1 MNRAQQGHQT
11 VDLDARAGAGS
22 RRSACTGNIC
32 TRLARD
38 ASKSPNVIMRRLHLA
53 LLASIIVL
61 ASVPVYGAATG
72 SVSGVVRDSAGVP
85 QIGAEVELLR
95 PDLSVIASVFTNST
109 GHFLIASVLPGRY
122 AVKAMGTS
130 FLPALRED
138 VRVRTATVVNL
149 TLNTLYEAMQWLPAE
164 PRSANAR
171 QDDWKWTLRSAANR
185 PLLRWLEDGPLVV
198 VSDGAGGSPK
208 LKARLVATGQQG
220 SFGESGER
228 MSASMEETPADSREL
243 LAQVDFDPDSN
254 AGLESMLGFRQELGF
269 AGSVESVAAVSI
281 HPELNAGP
289 SEGLDEAAV
298 RSWETIHLGDEFEGE
313 AGSTQVL
320 ARFSHSGQGTTL
332 AALPFAM
339 VGWRDGSSTIRY
351 RMATA
356 LPAPED
362 LDDGS
367 AQAWLPKFSG
377 RDGEL
382 AMEHG
387 LHQEIGWERSTENSD
402 VAVLV
407 FADKLD
413 NPVMEAAMSRGEVGG
428 AATASTVLYDP
439 TSGLV
444 RVAGPRFGS
453 SGVVATAQHRLTRG
467 SQVQLSYASGN
478 ALALPSSRQA
488 AVQATGMSE
497 LVALAHA
504 RRAESCS
511 ISLSGTLDGSGTR
524 WRATYRWQPED
535 TVTSVA
541 SFMPNAAD
549 PYLNLQFRQPIR
561 LRREGSNGFEA
572 LLNLRNLLAEGY
584 RPYVL
589 SDGSVLVFAQD
600 QRGISGGLAF
610 TF

>member
-1 MNRAQQGHQT
+1 
-11 VDLDARAGAGS
+11 
-22 RRSACTGNIC
+22 
-32 TRLARD
+32 
-38 ASKSPNVIMRRLHLA
+38 VIMRRPHLA

-61 ASVPVYGAATG
+61 ASVPVYGATTG
-72 SVSGVVRDSAGVP
+72 SVSGVVRDSDGVA

-138 VRVRTATVVNL
+138 VRVRTCTVVNL

-228 MSASMEETPADSREL
+228 VSATMEETPADSREL

-281 HPELNAGP
+281 HPELNAGN

-320 ARFSHSGQGTTL
+320 ARFSQSSQGTTL

-339 VGWRDGSSTIRY
+339 VGWRDGNSTIRY
-351 RMATA
+351 RMTTA
-356 LPAPED
+356 LPAPQD
-362 LDDGS
+362 ADDAS
-367 AQAWLPKFSG
+367 AQAWLPKFSV
-377 RDGEL
+377 RDGQL

-387 LHQEIGWERSTENSD
+387 LHQEIGWERSTDKSD
-402 VAVLV
+402 VAILV
-407 FADKLD
+407 FADKVA
-413 NPVMEAAMSRGEVGG
+413 NPVMEAAMRRGEAGSPP
-428 AATASTVLYDP
+428 TASALLFDP

-444 RVAGPRFGS
+444 RVAGPRLGS
-453 SGVVATAQHRLTRG
+453 AGMVATAQHRLTKG

-478 ALALPSSRQA
+478 ALALASSRQA
-488 AVQATGMSE
+488 AVQSTGLSE
-497 LVALAHA
+497 LVASAHA

-541 SFMPNAAD
+541 SFTPNAAD
-549 PYLNLQFRQPIR
+549 PYLNLQFRQPIH